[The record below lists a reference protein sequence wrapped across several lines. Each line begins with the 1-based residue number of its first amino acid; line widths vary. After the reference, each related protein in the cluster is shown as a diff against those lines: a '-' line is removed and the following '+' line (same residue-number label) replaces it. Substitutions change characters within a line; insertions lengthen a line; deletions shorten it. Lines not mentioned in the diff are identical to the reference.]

1 MVTMHIKRTLTNIIN
16 YFGLLPFLLFALFP
30 FYWMILCSI
39 KSNVELYNPRMNPF
53 LINLNPTAEHYV
65 YLFQK
70 TNFPLWFFNTFLV
83 CTIATVFSVTVS
95 ILAGYALARLK
106 FRGASVL
113 GIGIFIT
120 YLIPPTLLFLPLAK
134 LMGSFRLSDTLWSLI
149 ITYPSFMI
157 PFSTWMLTA
166 FFRTIP
172 KEIEECALVDGC
184 TRLQAIRKVV
194 LPLALPGIVTV
205 TLFSFLQGWQ
215 DVIYTVA
222 FISSSQHKT
231 LTIGVLQ
238 ELIRGDVYYWGSL
251 MGGALI
257 GSIPVILIFVFLLD
271 YYIAGLTAG
280 AVKQ

>member
-1 MVTMHIKRTLTNIIN
+1 MVTMRIRRTLTNIVN

-39 KSNVELYNPRMNPF
+39 KTNIELYNPRMNPF
-53 LINLNPTAEHYV
+53 LINLKPTVEHYV

-83 CTIATVFSVTVS
+83 CTVATVFSVTLSV
-95 ILAGYALARLK
+95 LAGYALARLR
-106 FRGASVL
+106 FRGANVL
-113 GIGIFIT
+113 GIGIFVT

-134 LMGSFRLSDTLWSLI
+134 VMGSFRLSDTLWSLI

-172 KEIEECALVDGC
+172 KEIEECALIDGC
-184 TRLQAIRKVV
+184 TRLQAIRKVI

-215 DVIYTVA
+215 DVIYSVA

>member
-271 YYIAGLTAG
+271 YYISGLTAG

>member
-1 MVTMHIKRTLTNIIN
+1 MRIRRTLINVSN
-16 YFGLLPFLLFALFP
+16 YFGLLPFLLLALFP

-39 KSNVELYNPRMNPF
+39 KTNIELYNPRMNPF
-53 LINLNPTAEHYV
+53 LVNLKPTVEHYI

-70 TNFPLWFFNTFLV
+70 TNFPLWFFNTLLV
-83 CTIATVFSVTVS
+83 CTVATVFSVTVS
-95 ILAGYALARLK
+95 VLAGYALARLK
-106 FRGASVL
+106 FRGASTL
-113 GIGIFIT
+113 GIGIFVT

-134 LMGSFRLSDTLWSLI
+134 ILGALRLSDTLYSLL

-157 PFSTWMLTA
+157 PFSTWMLMA

-184 TRLQAIRKVV
+184 TRLQAIRRVV

-215 DVIYTVA
+215 DVIYSVA
-222 FISSSQHKT
+222 FISSSRYKT
-231 LTIGVLQ
+231 LTVGVLQ
-238 ELIRGDVYYWGSL
+238 ELVRGDVYYWGSL
-251 MGGALI
+251 MGGALV
-257 GSIPVILIFVFLLD
+257 GSIPVILVFVFLLD

-280 AVKQ
+280 GVKQ